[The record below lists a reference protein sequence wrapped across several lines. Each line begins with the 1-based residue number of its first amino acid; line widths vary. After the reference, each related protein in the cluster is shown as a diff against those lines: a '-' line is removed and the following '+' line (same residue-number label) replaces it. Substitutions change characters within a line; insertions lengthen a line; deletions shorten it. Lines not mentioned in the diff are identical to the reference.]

1 MPASAS
7 AEQLRHVVEAAGLAP
22 SVHNT
27 QPWQF
32 TVRPDGLD
40 LRADPAR
47 RLEVL
52 DPDGRQLHLSCGAA
66 LFHAKAAARGV
77 GLEVAVQLLPDPSDP
92 DLLAQLR
99 ITAGAAPTE
108 QEATLAAAILR
119 RHTFRGTFED
129 RPVPAGLIEQLRL
142 DAEREG
148 ALLHEVSRRDD
159 LLELEVLLS
168 HADADEEQDG
178 RYRRELAHWVQRDA
192 TALDGLA
199 AASLGT
205 APGSSLRQR
214 DFTLTHAPATDGSTP
229 TADHPMVCVL
239 VTQQDDHAAWLRAG
253 QALAAVLLRAAAAGV
268 QAQPLGQVTD
278 LLAYRLRLGTALGV
292 LGCPQLV
299 LRMGYAH
306 HVGAAPRRAVE
317 DVLAPVAG

>member
-1 MPASAS
+1 MPACAS
-7 AEQLRHVVEAAGLAP
+7 AEQLRHVVEAAALAP

-27 QPWQF
+27 QPWRF

-66 LFHAKAAARGV
+66 LFHARAAARGI
-77 GLEVAVQLLPDPSDP
+77 GLEVAVQVLPDPSDP

-99 ITAGAAPTE
+99 F
-108 QEATLAAAILR
+108 
-119 RHTFRGTFED
+119 TFRGTFED

-178 RYRRELAHWVQRDA
+178 RYRRELAHWVRRDA

-229 TADHPMVCVL
+229 VADHPMVCVL

-278 LLAYRLRLGTALGV
+278 LLAYRLRLGSALGV
-292 LGCPQLV
+292 LGHPQLV
-299 LRMGYAH
+299 LRMGYAQ

-317 DVLAPVAG
+317 DVLSPVAG